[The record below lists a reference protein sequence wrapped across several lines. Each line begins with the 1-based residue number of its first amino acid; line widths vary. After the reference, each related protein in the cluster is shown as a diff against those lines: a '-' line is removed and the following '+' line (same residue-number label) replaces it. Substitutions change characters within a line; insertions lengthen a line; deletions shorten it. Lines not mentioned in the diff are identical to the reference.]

1 MWVAKFYTK
10 DATVS
15 ALILNWEI
23 IEDVWHTVM
32 DTRYVLYVHVC
43 YSIICEQLLIKILF
57 L

>member
-15 ALILNWEI
+15 VLILNWEI
-23 IEDVWHTVM
+23 IEDVWHTVI
-32 DTRYVLYVHVC
+32 DTRYVLCVLYSTVC
-43 YSIICEQLLIKILF
+43 EHLLIKILF